1 MRVLLR
7 NTETGRLFGNSGQW
21 TDSMKEAQDFS
32 SASRAITF
40 ASDRGFTGVEVLLSF
55 DDPRY
60 DIRFPLKSRG
70 HS

>member
-1 MRVLLR
+1 
-7 NTETGRLFGNSGQW
+7 
-21 TDSMKEAQDFS
+21 MKEAQDFS

-40 ASDRGFTGVEVLLSF
+40 ASDRGFTEVEVLLSF

-70 HS
+70 HF